1 MSSESPI
8 SLITTGPPSSSP
20 PVPNL
25 TSFCSDGSCE
35 FSIFVGVSTIDVRR
49 PFGSDEMFDGT
60 VNFLRKKEYP
70 HFVTSA
76 PGVPAAM
83 ESFRREYKAFFLDK
97 DGQLLHRGSSEIHRH
112 VLRNVEL
119 KSFASAMDVSS
130 ALWSHERVDVIADG
144 EIERCGWRRDRCS
157 LGDACSL
164 EMDEY
169 AVLSFVRETGHAFT
183 VKLYSVP
190 CPVCS
195 GFQPRALVA
204 SPGTKYKLRSAA
216 KMRDVLQRLHVAFAH
231 CGPSDFHEL
240 AVIEMF
246 ECILGVSS
254 SKNNSFVADCLRLH
268 TDCARS
274 AGIAS

>member
-20 PVPNL
+20 PVPNPSPGADQE
-25 TSFCSDGSCE
+25 TSCLHLHAAASF
-35 FSIFVGVSTIDVRR
+35 VRR

-119 KSFASAMDVSS
+119 KSFARFVHLSLWHCSAEV
-130 ALWSHERVDVIADG
+130 W
-144 EIERCGWRRDRCS
+144 
-157 LGDACSL
+157 
-164 EMDEY
+164 
-169 AVLSFVRETGHAFT
+169 
-183 VKLYSVP
+183 
-190 CPVCS
+190 
-195 GFQPRALVA
+195 
-204 SPGTKYKLRSAA
+204 
-216 KMRDVLQRLHVAFAH
+216 
-231 CGPSDFHEL
+231 
-240 AVIEMF
+240 
-246 ECILGVSS
+246 
-254 SKNNSFVADCLRLH
+254 
-268 TDCARS
+268 
-274 AGIAS
+274 